1 MIEIFVAVLGGII
14 LQGIIDENMKE
25 NLRRELNYERDRRRE
40 LNYELNRREDKA
52 FNIFNERK
60 NQLMTSFSNKLVE
73 DFSNNVDF
81 CRQEMDIEYN
91 NYILEINKYIDKISE
106 IENKDNLY
114 SSHINHS
121 IENLAQ
127 KFGNFEVNHLNILLI
142 GPSGVGKSCLINSIL
157 KLEDE
162 KMAKSEMTKPTTKT
176 FNVYES
182 NKIPNLRLID
192 SRGIEKGDYDV
203 KTFVKEITNY
213 VEAQQLNGNPDNF
226 IHCIWYCI
234 TGNRFE
240 DIEEET
246 LKVLSSIYDDAK
258 LPIIVVYTQAIIPA
272 YYNGIKKEI
281 EKINK
286 NFEYIPVIAKD
297 IISDNFAFKQKNID
311 LLVSKSLDK
320 AKNAV
325 YSSVFSSLRKK
336 VKTDTNFEIEQ
347 SLAIIKK
354 DLNEY
359 ISSTKEITSNKE
371 FNEEDYY
378 NNIFRSLLY
387 GKNTKKD
394 LKEETKKT
402 IKELTDNFRNK
413 NEEILGKCL
422 KDFIEQKSYELSNK
436 LLEIQSEVNR
446 ENDGNL
452 KVLESRSDFQEKSKE
467 NIYDIIIE
475 VAKKIYFFNN
485 IKSLPPKLVDLISY
499 KIKKEFLG
507 VINNESTNNIIN
519 KNIRRQFEKILSG
532 IKKFLF

>member
-1 MIEIFVAVLGGII
+1 MIGYFLALLGGMII
-14 LQGIIDENMKE
+14 KYAIDENEKD
-25 NLRRELNYERDRRRE
+25 NARRELNYERNIRE
-40 LNYELNRREDKA
+40 ENAL
-52 FNIFNERK
+52 NIFNERK
-60 NQLMTSFSNKLVE
+60 NQLITSFSNKLVE

-81 CRQEMDIEYN
+81 CRQEMDKEYN

-114 SSHINHS
+114 SSRIAHS
-121 IENLAQ
+121 IEKLAQ
-127 KFGNFEVNHLNILLI
+127 KFGKFEVNHLNILLI

-157 KLEDE
+157 KLENE

-192 SRGIEKGDYDV
+192 SRGIEKGNYDV

-213 VEAQQLNGNPDNF
+213 IEAQQLNGNPDNF

-286 NFEYIPVIAKD
+286 NFEYIPVIAKE
-297 IISDNFAFKQKNID
+297 IKSDNSSFKQKNID

-336 VKTDTNFEIEQ
+336 VKNDTNFEIEQ
-347 SLAIIKK
+347 SLTIIKNN
-354 DLNEY
+354 LNEY
-359 ISSTKEITSNKE
+359 ISSMKESNSNKA

-378 NNIFRSLLY
+378 NNIFRSFLY
-387 GKNTKKD
+387 EKNTKKD
-394 LKEETKKT
+394 LKEETKKI
-402 IKELTDNFRNK
+402 IKELIDYLGKK
-413 NEEILGKCL
+413 NGEILGKCL

-452 KVLESRSDFQEKSKE
+452 KILKSSSDFQEESRI
-467 NIYDIIIE
+467 NIHDIIIK
-475 VAKKIYFFNN
+475 VAEKIYFFNN
-485 IKSLPPKLVDLISY
+485 IRLLPLKLVDLISS
-499 KIKKEFLG
+499 KVKKEFLG
-507 VINNESTNNIIN
+507 VINNESTNNVIN

-532 IKKFLF
+532 IKKFIF